1 MTDAPLRLEARA
13 VQVRTAMSP
22 SDCSHMSSW
31 IAASIST
38 TRRLLHARWTLPL
51 FAAAGMAGMVAL
63 LFHLL
68 RDIDPAAVA
77 AAVTSTSW
85 SLFALSLLF
94 SAVSYVTLVGY
105 DAYAARLA
113 APGKSIPLTKLS
125 LGAFT
130 SYAVGHTLGFPLVTA
145 NAVRWRVYSDAGL
158 SLAEVGKLAIVA
170 GLTLGLGITAT
181 IGAGLIFE
189 PSAVAALDRV
199 PRAANLA
206 LGAAV
211 LGGLAAFVWWCGR
224 GERSVGKGEVLVR
237 LPGARAILVQIG
249 LGFIDVSAAAAALW
263 VFLPPGAGVG
273 LMPFTAVFALAVAGA
288 ILSHMPAGL
297 GAFEA
302 AVLLALPQVP
312 AADLLSALVLWR
324 LTYSLL
330 PFALAI
336 ALLCGHELRIPGSPL
351 ARWIKRTRRAARSLA
366 PLALGALTFAGGLVL
381 LVSGATPSD
390 EARLHALRHL
400 VPLPFIEL
408 SHLVGSSAG
417 VMLLIIARG
426 LMRRLESAWL
436 TAVAVLGVGTVVSL
450 VKGFDWEE
458 ALVLGAVLGV
468 LLASRSSFYRQA
480 GLVAE
485 PFSPTWLLSVAVVVL
500 GSVCVG
506 FLAYTNVEYSDQ
518 LWWSFAWTG
527 DASRFIR
534 GSVAAVVT
542 ASGIALYALVHRRT
556 TRPEQDCVQV
566 QRLSPIISQSARADG
581 NLALLGDK
589 TFLLHAAKDAFLMY
603 SVRGRSWVAM
613 GDPVGNPERGRDLLW
628 RFLEMADAHDGWPVF
643 YQISPEL
650 LPLYL
655 DAGLSLV
662 KLGEEAK
669 VDLSEFT
676 LEGSSGRE
684 WRHVLHRASREKLE
698 FSIIPA
704 ADLAP
709 YLPEL
714 KAVSDAWLARKGSG
728 EKGFSVGSWSEA
740 YLSRFD
746 VAVVQQL
753 GQVLAFA
760 NIWYGR
766 PGGEITVDLMRHRPN
781 ARRAM
786 DVLFVNLM
794 VEAKAREYRWF
805 NLGMAPLSGLS
816 DHPLAPRWNKI
827 ATFLARNGE
836 GFYGFRGLRAY
847 KEKFRPVWEPRY
859 LAYPGGWTLPQV
871 LLDLTGL
878 ISGGLVKAFSK

>member
-1 MTDAPLRLEARA
+1 MTDAPLRLKARA
-13 VQVRTAMSP
+13 VQVRTAVSP
-22 SDCSHMSSW
+22 SYRSQAPGW
-31 IAASIST
+31 IAACISVA
-38 TRRLLHARWTLPL
+38 RRLLHARWVISVL
-51 FAAAGMAGMVAL
+51 AAAGIAGIAAL
-63 LFHLL
+63 LFILL
-68 RDIDPAAVA
+68 RDTDPAAVA
-77 AAVTSTSW
+77 EAVTSVSW
-85 SLFALSLLF
+85 SRVALSLLF
-94 SAVSYVTLVGY
+94 SALSYVTLIGY
-105 DAYAARLA
+105 DAYAARLV
-113 APGKSIPLTKLS
+113 APDKSIPLTKLG

-145 NAVRWRVYSDAGL
+145 NAVRWRVYSEAGL
-158 SLAEVGKLAIVA
+158 SVAEVGKLAIVA

-181 IGAGLIFE
+181 IGSGLLFE

-199 PRAANLA
+199 PRGANLA

-224 GERSVGKGEVLVR
+224 GERSVGIGEVLIR
-237 LPGARAILVQIG
+237 LPGARAILGQIG
-249 LGFIDVSAAAAALW
+249 LGLIDVSAAAAALW
-263 VFLPPGAGVG
+263 VFLPSGAGVG
-273 LMPFTAVFALAVAGA
+273 FVPFTAVFALAIAGA
-288 ILSHMPAGL
+288 ILSHAPAGL

-312 AADLLSALVLWR
+312 VADLLSALVLWR
-324 LTYSLL
+324 LTYSLI
-330 PFALAI
+330 PFALAV
-336 ALLCGHELRIPGSPL
+336 ALLGGHEFRRSGSPL
-351 ARWIKRTRRAARSLA
+351 ARWMNRARGVARSLA
-366 PLALGALTFAGGLVL
+366 PVAVGALTFAGGLVL
-381 LVSGATPSD
+381 LISGATPSD
-390 EARLHALRHL
+390 EARLHALKHL

-417 VMLLIIARG
+417 VLLLIIARG

-436 TAVAVLGVGTVVSL
+436 TAVAVLGVGIVVSL
-450 VKGFDWEE
+450 AKGFDWEE
-458 ALVLGAVLGV
+458 ALVLGAVLSV
-468 LLASRSSFYRQA
+468 LLASRASFYRQA
-480 GLVAE
+480 GRVAE
-485 PFSPTWLLSVAVVVL
+485 PLSPSWLLSVAIVVV

-506 FLAYTNVEYSDQ
+506 FLAYTNVEYSNQ

-527 DASRFIR
+527 DASRFLR

-542 ASGIALYALVHRRT
+542 ASSIALYALVHRRAT
-556 TRPEQDCVQV
+556 PPERDCVPV
-566 QRLSPIISQSARADG
+566 EILSPTIARSARADA

-589 TFLLHAAKDAFLMY
+589 MFLVHEAKDAFLMY
-603 SVRGRSWVAM
+603 RVRGRSWVVM
-613 GDPVGNPERGRDLLW
+613 GDPVGNPESGRDLLW

-643 YQISPEL
+643 YQTSPEL

-669 VDLSEFT
+669 VELSAFT
-676 LEGSSGRE
+676 VEGSSGRE
-684 WRHVLHRASREKLE
+684 WRHVLRRAAREKLE
-698 FSIIPA
+698 FAIIPA
-704 ADLAP
+704 AELAP
-709 YLPEL
+709 YLAEL
-714 KAVSDAWLARKGSG
+714 KAVSDAWLTAKRTG
-728 EKGFSVGSWSEA
+728 EKGFSVGFWSEA

-746 VAVVQQL
+746 VAVVKQF

-760 NIWYGR
+760 NIWYGQ

-794 VEAKAREYRWF
+794 VEAKARGYRWF

-827 ATFLARNGE
+827 ASFMARNGE

-878 ISGGLVKAFSK
+878 ISGGMAEAFSK